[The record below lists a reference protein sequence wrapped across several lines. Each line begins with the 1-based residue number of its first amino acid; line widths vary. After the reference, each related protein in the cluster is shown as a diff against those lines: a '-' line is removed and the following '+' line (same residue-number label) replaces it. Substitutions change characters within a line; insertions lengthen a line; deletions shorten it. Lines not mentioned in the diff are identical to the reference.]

1 MSDHAFRELLGDL
14 ASIEG
19 SDFDGCTRERVA
31 NLAISLFGDEGPS
44 AVALCALAA
53 RVDGR
58 SCAYQFWF
66 EVFRSMVND
75 IPGSSEASRVVTTA
89 SGL

>member
-19 SDFDGCTRERVA
+19 SDFHGCTQKRVA
-31 NLAISLFGDEGPS
+31 DLAISLFGDEGPL

-66 EVFRSMVND
+66 QVFRSMVGD
-75 IPGSSEASRVVTTA
+75 APGPDEASRAAAKT
-89 SGL
+89 SGS